1 MFSNKHRGRIETGEM
16 LLVGRS
22 RTSPEK
28 RRTKG
33 RSLTIFKSLFLAV
46 LMAITLY
53 GMLNQGLSSAERW
66 LPASVAI
73 LGLFFI
79 ALFVVNYFS
88 DTPKIAWV
96 LVGILAALVAIKGLS
111 LAWSISRTETVEEL
125 LRASM
130 YLATFTIAVASLSSR
145 RLVGPFVDGM
155 NLIAGVVAGYG
166 ILQKV
171 APAGYSAGSS
181 YDVKVNSTLG
191 YPNTLAVVVAMGIT
205 LGLGRMTELRNPLT
219 RGLYAALILVFGVIL
234 YLTFSYG
241 GVLALCL
248 GLVMLFVVGG
258 SRLQMLANLLLVCAP
273 LVWILWKVQGL
284 PTFFSS
290 ADEDLR
296 AADGL
301 VFGMDLALSVLASF
315 LLQVV
320 YAVLVGRY
328 KLPLTLR
335 RSFGVAAVVAV
346 LVGVGAI
353 GFAALGDRGGQD
365 ETWQSSGQ
373 EIEGIDDIKGW
384 VPSLLS
390 DYRLVY
396 WRVAW
401 DEWRELPLTGTGAG
415 TFTYTWL
422 QNRPGFDNAEQVHNL
437 YLEQGTETG
446 ALAFLA
452 LLGFVSTLVVYLLR
466 STLRADGR
474 RKILLSALTAAAIVY
489 LVSSAFERH
498 WYIPPSTLF
507 FFVLVGVAVKF
518 ASRAEWWGTE
528 ERSGVVNGT
537 LSDHHTGKANS
548 LPGGLRT

>member
-1 MFSNKHRGRIETGEM
+1 M
-16 LLVGRS
+16 LLIGRS

-28 RRTKG
+28 GRTKG
-33 RSLTIFKSLFLAV
+33 RSLTIFKSLFLV
-46 LMAITLY
+46 MLMVITLY
-53 GMLNQGLSSAERW
+53 GMLNQGLFSVERW
-66 LPASVAI
+66 LPATVAI

-111 LAWSISRTETVEEL
+111 LTWSISRTETVEEL
-125 LRASM
+125 LRSSM

-171 APAGYSAGSS
+171 APAVYSAGYS
-181 YDVKVNSTLG
+181 YDIRVNSTLG
-191 YPNTLAVVVAMGIT
+191 YPNTVAVIVAMGIT

-241 GVLALCL
+241 GVLALGL
-248 GLVMLFVVGG
+248 GLVTLFAVSG
-258 SRLQMLANLLLVCAP
+258 SRLQMFANLLLVCGP
-273 LVWILWKVQGL
+273 LVWVLWKVQGL
-284 PTFFSS
+284 PTFFSF

-301 VFGMDLALSVLASF
+301 AFGVDLTLSVLASF
-315 LLQVV
+315 LLQAV

-328 KLPLTLR
+328 RLPLTLR
-335 RSFGVAAVVAV
+335 RSFGAAAMVAV

-353 GFAALGDRGGQD
+353 GLAALGDWGGPD
-365 ETWQSSGQ
+365 EIRQTSGQ
-373 EIEGIDDIKGW
+373 EIWGIEYIKGW
-384 VPSLLS
+384 IPSLSS

-401 DEWRELPLTGTGAG
+401 DEWRERPLAGTGAG
-415 TFTYTWL
+415 TFMYTWQ
-422 QNRPGFDNAEQVHNL
+422 QNRPGFDNVEQVHNL

-446 ALAFLA
+446 AFAFLA
-452 LLGFVSTLVVYLLR
+452 LLGFVSILVVYLVR
-466 STLRADGR
+466 SALRADGQ
-474 RKILLSALTAAAIVY
+474 RKILLSALAAAAIVY

-528 ERSGVVNGT
+528 ERREVANGNLSG
-537 LSDHHTGKANS
+537 HHTGKANT
-548 LPGGLRT
+548 L